1 MSDNEQRTHEHKTA
15 PEAAH
20 PAQNTRPR
28 GNQDI
33 DPRRLDLGREDLDRL
48 GAN

>member
-1 MSDNEQRTHEHKTA
+1 MGYREQRDKDERG
-15 PEAAH
+15 PDRQVD
-20 PAQNTRPR
+20 PATNPGPR

-33 DPRRLDLGREDLDRL
+33 DPRRMDLRREDLDRL